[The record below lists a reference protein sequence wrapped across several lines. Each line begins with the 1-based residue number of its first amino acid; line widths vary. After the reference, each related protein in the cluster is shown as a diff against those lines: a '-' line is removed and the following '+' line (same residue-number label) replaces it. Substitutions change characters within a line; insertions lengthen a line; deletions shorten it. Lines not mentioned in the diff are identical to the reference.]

1 MKSNF
6 YEGIPSYFRLS
17 ICIFFILLCVS
28 NTLHATPP
36 VAYITEEWENSRYI
50 DNGDDTI
57 TDKRTLLMWKQCTEG
72 VTTESGEHCNSGT
85 DAITYQWS
93 GALTHAENHSFGGY
107 NDWRL
112 PNVKELQ
119 SLVAYNRTEPTI
131 NGYIFPETSLGYYWT
146 GTIIGQPSFWGSFY
160 INGSRPTWAVDF
172 SNGKTEAQ
180 YRILPGVA
188 YIRLVRDAL

>member
-57 TDKRTLLMWKQCTEG
+57 TDKRTLLMWKQCSEG
-72 VTTESGEHCNSGT
+72 ITTDPSNLGGACNSGT
-85 DAITYQWS
+85 PILLYEWS
-93 GALTHAENHSFGGY
+93 VALAHAENHSFEGY

-112 PNVKELQ
+112 PNIKELQ
-119 SLVAYNRTEPTI
+119 SLAAYNRSEPTI
-131 NGYIFPETSLGYYWT
+131 NETLFPVTSFDHYWT
-146 GTIIGQPSFWGSFY
+146 NTIGSNNNEAW
-160 INGSRPTWAVDF
+160 ILDF
-172 SNGKTEAQ
+172 SDGKSGVIN
-180 YRILPGVA
+180 RNPSGVA